1 MSLPDSWTD
10 KLFRKLSATY
20 GQAFLRQYDGV
31 PMEDVKTNWAHELA
45 CFQQNPQAIARGLEL
60 LPADR
65 APTVLQFRDLCK
77 SSAPSEILRLPEPA
91 GEPVAPE
98 VVAAT
103 KAAFQRKDA
112 RGWRDWATV
121 LRRRHESGEK
131 LTRYQISA
139 YRETLGIGQYATGEL
154 Q

>member
-1 MSLPDSWTD
+1 MPLPESWVD
-10 KLFRKLSATY
+10 KLFRKLAATY
-20 GQAFLRQYDGV
+20 GQSFQRQYDGV
-31 PMEDVKTNWAHELA
+31 PIDDVKANWAIELA
-45 CFQQNPQAIARGLEL
+45 CFQQNPQAIARGLDL

-77 SSAPSEILRLPEPA
+77 SSATSEILRLPEPA
-91 GEPVAPE
+91 GAPVAPE

-112 RGWRDWATV
+112 RGWKDWATA

-131 LTRYQISA
+131 LTQFQIRA
-139 YRETLGIGQYATGEL
+139 YRETLGIVPEAA
-154 Q
+154 